1 MVRLDRDVQ
10 RGRVCLRQ
18 RCCVSAVTRAEVNM
32 HLSRVGEVLD
42 EVLVDAFERAAV
54 HEVHGGNPSGES
66 SRER

>member
-18 RCCVSAVTRAEVNM
+18 RCHIPAVSRAKVQM
-32 HLSRVGEVLD
+32 HSPQVGEVLD

-54 HEVHGGNPSGES
+54 YEVHGGNPSGES

>member
-18 RCCVSAVTRAEVNM
+18 RCCVPAVTGAKIQM
-32 HLSRVGEVLD
+32 HRPGPGEVLD

-54 HEVHGGNPSGES
+54 YEVHGGNPSAES
-66 SRER
+66 GRER